1 MATYDYIRTTSD
13 QFDGSNINAVKG
25 NDKIFFAR
33 RTINLETAVNDLKA
47 GTDFVQNDIIELIQI
62 PIDTHVLAIIVK
74 VTTAS
79 DTASDCD
86 FGDGATVDGY
96 LDGLNLTSTGTTG
109 SFLTETFSLALG
121 GGKIYTAADTID
133 LKFIGASAVDDGIFE
148 ITVIGWDLSV
158 D

>member
-1 MATYDYIRTTSD
+1 MATYDYIRTASD

-33 RTINLETAVNDLKA
+33 RIINLETAVNDLKA

-62 PIDTHVLAIIVK
+62 PIDTHVLAVIVK

-86 FGDGATVDGY
+86 FGDGGDTTGY
-96 LDGLNLTSTGTTG
+96 LDSISLTSTGTQQ
-109 SFLTETFSLALG
+109 SFLTEAYSVAVG
-121 GGKIYTAADTID
+121 GGKIYTTADTID